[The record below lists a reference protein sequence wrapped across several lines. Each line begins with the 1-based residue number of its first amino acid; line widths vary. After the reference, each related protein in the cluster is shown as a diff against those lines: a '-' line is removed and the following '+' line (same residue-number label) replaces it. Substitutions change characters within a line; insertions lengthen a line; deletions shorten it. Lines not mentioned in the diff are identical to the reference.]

1 MTDNQESGQNL
12 KWPTSPPSLPRLPVF
27 PPLPPLPPPD
37 ASKSTEFT
45 RKAPPV
51 QPASVT
57 RSESRPRRFGTKI
70 TNLLSAGDGSSAA
83 HKADYKSPPASV
95 ALAAAQRY
103 YHHYQHLSQ
112 PGKKSCVVEKLREE
126 SYEMKSENV
135 TKESSTA
142 LPEDTENNKDLWLSA
157 KSPQLSLLQECIPK
171 KTPMQSGRTIWSVTP
186 DELTELVKEM
196 ATMKKESAEPVKKLS
211 YAEAS
216 KRNLPGFTESRAS
229 QEVKAMEDD
238 RPLRTFKTYY
248 GLPIIPSYESS
259 RRDIH
264 HAATLEEKE
273 DPLEGR
279 TSLTTE
285 NKSSFVLNHS
295 QISGLSATTPTFYP
309 RQTTETNDLIQLLK
323 ASLASKKIAPHMDW
337 WPGDWKCRN
346 CGNHVLIPKA
356 YNLLFY
362 EKLIAHFS
370 RRRTFRTGIRVSGA
384 ELGNWKT
391 LASFSRQLLL
401 ILQPELRTTTRTC
414 FRFVRLSL
422 SYLCVRSE
430 S

>member
-309 RQTTETNDLIQLLK
+309 RQTTETNDLIQL
-323 ASLASKKIAPHMDW
+323 
-337 WPGDWKCRN
+337 
-346 CGNHVLIPKA
+346 
-356 YNLLFY
+356 
-362 EKLIAHFS
+362 
-370 RRRTFRTGIRVSGA
+370 VSIYSCSA
-384 ELGNWKT
+384 
-391 LASFSRQLLL
+391 Q
-401 ILQPELRTTTRTC
+401 
-414 FRFVRLSL
+414 
-422 SYLCVRSE
+422 
-430 S
+430 